1 MPGPRWL
8 TRLFQGDDPSTEEHR
23 RPAVVDLIGYPGA
36 SLRQHKA
43 TGDLVADPGVVWRS
57 GEHDGLE
64 RHILAEPAAPFHPV
78 AGSGEHVDRCAPP
91 PLERLPPS

>member
-8 TRLFQGDDPSTEEHR
+8 TRLFHGDDPSTEEHR

-64 RHILAEPAAPFHPV
+64 RHILTEPIAQH
-78 AGSGEHVDRCAPP
+78 
-91 PLERLPPS
+91 